1 MSYLAKPQNHS
12 QAQAI
17 AEAKKGLMHFSECQD
32 EAVIPDR
39 DFFKPHNRK
48 PKLQRKGTRDRR
60 ITVVKIVDGREHC
73 YHVTKGW
80 RTRRA

>member
-1 MSYLAKPQNHS
+1 M
-12 QAQAI
+12 
-17 AEAKKGLMHFSECQD
+17 EALKRMMDTLPEPEMAGGVQRRF
-32 EAVIPDR
+32 PDR
-39 DFFKPHNRK
+39 DFFKLHNRK

-60 ITVVKIVDGREHC
+60 ITVVKIVDGREHY

>member
-1 MSYLAKPQNHS
+1 MEFLKSMIDTLPEPVVS
-12 QAQAI
+12 G
-17 AEAKKGLMHFSECQD
+17 GLQRRF
-32 EAVIPDR
+32 PDR

-60 ITVVKIVDGREHC
+60 ITVVKIVDGREHY